1 VGRRGASAAAAPDA
15 RTDRYVAHDALEKID
30 VDAERREAVV
40 DPEAETLD
48 VHMTTQMPHVGR
60 DLLAN
65 TLDLPP
71 EQVRVAAPDVG
82 GGFGVK
88 ALPYPEHV
96 ALTWAATTVDQPVKW
111 IAGRTE
117 SHLGNHHGRDFRA
130 KGSFALDEDGHVR
143 AAFTNTAPVAPYRG
157 AGRPEII
164 YLIERLMGRAAAELE
179 VDPETDEVTFEQYVA
194 VSITTD

>member
-1 VGRRGASAAAAPDA
+1 MGRRGASAAAAPDA
-15 RTDRYVAHDALEKID
+15 RTDRYVAHDALEKI
-30 VDAERREAVV
+30 
-40 DPEAETLD
+40 
-48 VHMTTQMPHVGR
+48 
-60 DLLAN
+60 
-65 TLDLPP
+65 
-71 EQVRVAAPDVG
+71 
-82 GGFGVK
+82 GFGVK

-96 ALTWAATTVDQPVKW
+96 ALAWAATVDQPVKW

-117 SHLGNHHGRDFRA
+117 SHLGDHHGRDFRA

>member
-1 VGRRGASAAAAPDA
+1 
-15 RTDRYVAHDALEKID
+15 
-30 VDAERREAVV
+30 
-40 DPEAETLD
+40 
-48 VHMTTQMPHVGR
+48 MTTQMPHVER

-82 GGFGVK
+82 GGFGIK

-96 ALTWAATTVDQPVKW
+96 ALAWAATTVDQPVKW

-117 SHLGNHHGRDFRA
+117 SHLGDHHGRDFRA

-143 AAFTNTAPVAPYRG
+143 AA
-157 AGRPEII
+157 
-164 YLIERLMGRAAAELE
+164 AELE
-179 VDPETDEVTFEQYVA
+179 VDPETGEVTFGQYVA